1 MIIKPNRKAVAP
13 AGGGGYISSF
23 AVAPVESGMRNG
35 FYGVGFRFKVSS
47 ARTIHQ
53 FGRFYAASNTE
64 NHNIHIWDDAN
75 SLLASGTI
83 LAASP
88 SDSDGIKKVTLGT
101 PYALGSGTFYRI
113 SSQESASD
121 IWKDLWSPSL
131 EAGFIYADYGYSD
144 FLDVDGPLVN
154 FGGSNTGLIYS
165 SPAMYFTI
173 P

>member
-1 MIIKPNRKAVAP
+1 MILKPPGKAVAP
-13 AGGGGYISSF
+13 GGSGSYISSF
-23 AVAPVESGMRNG
+23 AVAPVESGMRSG

-64 NHNIHIWDDAN
+64 NHNIHLWNDAN

-88 SDSDGIKKVTLGT
+88 SDAYGMKKITLST
-101 PYALGSGTFYRI
+101 PYALSPGTFYRI

-121 IWKDLWSPSL
+121 IWKDTWSPSL
-131 EAGFIYADYGYSD
+131 EAGFIYTDYGYSD

-165 SPAMYFTI
+165 SPAMFFTI